1 MVQTRAQSKAVVLVV
16 DRRILD
22 RHGVGRDVEA
32 VSVVAEAVLVAVSV
46 VNEDVAEDGGATG
59 RADRDG
65 VRGRV
70 LDDEV
75 VEGAVASE
83 LDERMG
89 LGNTYRDPS

>member
-1 MVQTRAQSKAVVLVV
+1 MTEV
-16 DRRILD
+16 
-22 RHGVGRDVEA
+22 
-32 VSVVAEAVLVAVSV
+32 VLVAVGV

-75 VEGAVASE
+75 IEGAVASE